1 LSQPRLRRVLTLR
14 DVVFF
19 IVVAVFGL
27 RNLAT
32 AAKMGPAVVGLW
44 LLAIATFFVPLGLA
58 VGELGTR
65 DPGEGGFYRWTRA
78 AFGDAHGFLAGWFY
92 WVSNVTYLPTLLSVI
107 AVSAAYALG
116 LPELEHDPWYAGTV
130 ALGLLWLTA
139 WANVRGLE
147 SGRWVTNGGGAAA
160 WLAGGLVIAAGGVA
174 VARFGSAT
182 SWDWAAA
189 GTGLEEWRTLGYFG
203 TLAFALGGVE
213 LVAVIGS
220 EVCEPRRTLPRAI
233 PLASAAIGGLY
244 LAGTVAVL
252 VAVPA
257 EQASPI
263 AGALDALRAVGDRAG
278 WAFLPV
284 AGAVLVV
291 ATSAA
296 TLYAYLGG
304 VARLPFAAGLDQ
316 FLPPALG
323 RTHPRHGTPYV
334 AIYAQAGVTT
344 AFLLAAQVGGT
355 VREAYLVLLDL
366 TIILSFLPYLYIFL
380 AVPRLRPERPEPGV
394 ARLPGGRTGLWYVA
408 LAGSATTVLS
418 MVAAVIPTPDIQN
431 PLLFEVKIWGG
442 LLLFGAAGYG
452 LFRWFAPRA
461 SG

>member
-1 LSQPRLRRVLTLR
+1 LQRVLTAR

-19 IVVAVFGL
+19 TVVAVFGL

-32 AAKMGPAVVGLW
+32 AAKMGPGVVGLW
-44 LLAIATFFVPLGLA
+44 LLAIAAFFVPLGLA

-116 LPELEHDPWYAGTV
+116 RPDLEGDPWYAGSV
-130 ALGLLWLTA
+130 ALGLLWLVA

-147 SGRWVTNGGGAAA
+147 SGRWLTNAGGASA
-160 WLAGGLVIAAGGVA
+160 WVAGGLVIAAGGVA
-174 VARFGSAT
+174 VARYGSAT
-182 SWDWAAA
+182 SWDGASAAA
-189 GTGLEEWRTLGYFG
+189 GLEDWRTLGYFG
-203 TLAFALGGVE
+203 TLAFALGGFE
-213 LVAVIGS
+213 LVAVLGGEIR
-220 EVCEPRRTLPRAI
+220 EPRRTLPRAI
-233 PLASAAIGGLY
+233 LVAGLAVGGLY

-252 VAVPA
+252 AAVAA

-263 AGALDALRAVGDRAG
+263 TGVLDALRAVGDRAG
-278 WAFLPV
+278 WAFLPA

-291 ATSAA
+291 ITAVA
-296 TLYAYLGG
+296 TLFAYLGG

-323 RTHPRHGTPYV
+323 RTHPRHGTPHV
-334 AIYAQAGVTT
+334 AIYVQAGVTT
-344 AFLLAAQVGGT
+344 AFILAAQVGGT
-355 VREAYLVLLDL
+355 VREAYLILLDL

-380 AVPRLRPERPEPGV
+380 CVPRLRLSGPEPGV
-394 ARLPGGRTGLWYVA
+394 ARLPGGRVGVWYVT
-408 LAGSATTVLS
+408 LAGAITTVLS
-418 MVAAVIPTPDIQN
+418 MAAAVIPTPDIEN
-431 PLLFEVKIWGG
+431 TLLFEVKIWGG
-442 LLLFGAAGYG
+442 LALFGVAGYG
-452 LFRWFAPRA
+452 LFRWFAPR
-461 SG
+461 G